1 MSVESSGPTIINSFI
16 LYSYLYVY
24 VHRIYLIPCVRI
36 SRVHVRVTSTEDGD
50 GPASETP
57 IFFYKDETRN
67 VKINFARRHALDEG
81 SSISRRR
88 FPGVGARDLFWEY
101 ETKSRAW
108 KGTSAGENRRDGTT
122 RDIECET
129 V

>member
-1 MSVESSGPTIINSFI
+1 M
-16 LYSYLYVY
+16 
-24 VHRIYLIPCVRI
+24 
-36 SRVHVRVTSTEDGD
+36 D

-57 IFFYKDETRN
+57 LFFYKTKLN
-67 VKINFARRHALDEG
+67 VKIDFARRHALDEG

-88 FPGVGARDLFWEY
+88 VPGVGEDLFWEY

-108 KGTSAGENRRDGTT
+108 KGTSAGENRRDITT